1 MKTEKILG
9 LTFIVGLVLRYYNL
23 PYGFMTLTLS
33 LFSLGTL
40 YFPGALYF
48 FSDKE
53 FSRQNIGFSAIS
65 GLFLSLIA
73 IAILFKTSYW
83 MNGIDEIYF
92 PIGLISI
99 FILFFVAIF
108 LRSKSKLELKNYY
121 NISLI
126 RFAIVFTIGLGFYM
140 IPKKTLIL
148 HQYRNDPVHAQLII
162 NVLEHPEN
170 EKFNWDL
177 RNYLMKNPSVNG
189 IK

>member
-1 MKTEKILG
+1 MGSTK
-9 LTFIVGLVLRYYNL
+9 
-23 PYGFMTLTLS
+23 
-33 LFSLGTL
+33 
-40 YFPGALYF
+40 
-48 FSDKE
+48 
-53 FSRQNIGFSAIS
+53 
-65 GLFLSLIA
+65 
-73 IAILFKTSYW
+73 
-83 MNGIDEIYF
+83 
-92 PIGLISI
+92 